1 MEPTCTQLD
10 VRYCDIIMRKSEGAH
25 DHLKPPA
32 PVATAGFD
40 AASPVAIML
49 SMYRNS
55 AEVGVGKPWQSVE
68 S

>member
-1 MEPTCTQLD
+1 
-10 VRYCDIIMRKSEGAH
+10 MRKSEGAH

-40 AASPVAIML
+40 AALPLAIIYMM
-49 SMYRNS
+49 SAVHRNS